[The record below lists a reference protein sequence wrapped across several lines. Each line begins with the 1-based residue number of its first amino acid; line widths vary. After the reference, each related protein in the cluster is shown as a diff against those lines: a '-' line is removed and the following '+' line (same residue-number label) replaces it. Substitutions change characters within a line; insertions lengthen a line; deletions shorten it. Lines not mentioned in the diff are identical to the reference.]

1 MRNCRLGLQ
10 TAQTKPWARPV
21 SRRTLLRTAAVAAA
35 PWVIPAAALGR
46 SGTLAPSE
54 RITLAVIGVGA
65 MGQGHLR
72 LFAHHPGCQ
81 VVASCDVDRWRRDR
95 GQAVAE
101 EAYAQNRPSGTYRG
115 VASVRDLREV
125 IARPD
130 VDAVVIATGDR
141 WHAPATL
148 MAARAG
154 KDIYC
159 EKPCNLT
166 IEEARAMIDTVRR
179 YGRVFQAG
187 LQQRSDGAFRKACE
201 LVQAGALGKI
211 RFVYVGFPGTSTD
224 VSLPAE
230 PVPEGLDWDLWLGP
244 APWRPY
250 NRAFHPYG
258 PPQGVVPWHF
268 CRDFGGL
275 NLTSNAVHAFDV
287 VQWGLGM
294 DHSGPVEIIPPETG
308 QVPSLTYK
316 YATGTVLQVTWKLE
330 KGKHDI
336 PPGWDVNTTIQ
347 PFGAVFVGED
357 GWLHVGR
364 NGYLKV
370 HPPQII
376 ERSPAWNDHRH
387 AVLGHHD
394 GWLQAIRTR
403 QRTACDV
410 EAGCRS
416 TIVSH
421 LGCIAHWTGRALR
434 WDPQREVFIGD
445 EEANRYLRR
454 AMRPPW
460 TL

>member
-1 MRNCRLGLQ
+1 MSHCRLGDD
-10 TAQTKPWARPV
+10 TSAKKPFRFTL
-21 SRRTLLRTAAVAAA
+21 SRRRFLAGAAWAAA
-35 PWVIPAAALGR
+35 PSVIPAAALGR
-46 SGTLAPSE
+46 GGTLAPSQ

-72 LFAHHPGCQ
+72 LFVHHPGCQ
-81 VVASCDVDRWRRDR
+81 VLAACDVDRWRRER
-95 GQAVAE
+95 AQAVAE

-115 VASVRDLREV
+115 VAAVRDLREV

-130 VDAVVIATGDR
+130 IDAVVIATGDR
-141 WHAPATL
+141 WHAPATI

-201 LVQAGALGKI
+201 LVQSGALGKI
-211 RFVYVGFPGTSTD
+211 NFVYVGFPGTSTD

-294 DHSGPVEIIPPETG
+294 DQSGPVEIIPPETG
-308 QVPSLTYK
+308 RVPSLTYK
-316 YATGTVLQVTWKLE
+316 YANGTVLQVTWKLE
-330 KGKHDI
+330 DGKHSI
-336 PPGWDVNTTIQ
+336 PPGWDPNTTIQ
-347 PFGAVFVGED
+347 PFGAVFVGEH
-357 GWLHVGR
+357 GWVHVGR
-364 NGYLKV
+364 NGYLKF

-376 ERSPAWNDHRH
+376 ERSPAWDDHRH

-394 GWLQAIRTR
+394 GWLRAIRTR
-403 QRTACDV
+403 GRTACDV

-434 WDPQREVFIGD
+434 WDPQQEVFLGD
-445 EEANRYLRR
+445 AEANRFLRR

>member
-1 MRNCRLGLQ
+1 MRHCRLGFH
-10 TAQTKPWARPV
+10 TAQKQPHSRPL
-21 SRRTLLRTAAVAAA
+21 SRRTLLCTAAAAGV
-35 PWVIPAAALGR
+35 PWVIPAGALGR
-46 SGTLAPSE
+46 SGGLAPSE
-54 RITLAVIGVGA
+54 RITLAIIGVGA

-81 VVASCDVDRWRRDR
+81 VVAACDVDRWRRER

-130 VDAVVIATGDR
+130 IDAVVIATGDR
-141 WHAPATL
+141 WHAPATI

-201 LVQAGALGKI
+201 MVQAGALGKI
-211 RFVYVGFPGTSTD
+211 GFVYVGFPGTSAD

-330 KGKHDI
+330 GGKHYV

-347 PFGAVFVGED
+347 PFGAVFVGEH

-376 ERSPAWNDHRH
+376 ERSPAWNDHGH
-387 AVLGHHD
+387 AVLGHHE

-403 QRTACDV
+403 QPTACDV

-434 WDPQREVFIGD
+434 WDPQREVFLGD